1 MRIALRTPSARAIAT
16 SSGWATVRKVVIRL
30 YNSGERACIS
40 LSAGGLQCFGRRF
53 LAIDSTEHSKNRQ
66 LLLQAFESELAE
78 SLGGEAA
85 HHAIKRVL
93 RDHDLPRFRDATLEP
108 RRDVHR
114 AAKDGVVDA
123 LLGAD
128 VADNRRTAVDADTN
142 LHFWQSDFLAFVVP
156 FADQALQH
164 DAGEDGA
171 IGVIFLR
178 D

>member
-1 MRIALRTPSARAIAT
+1 MTVALS
-16 SSGWATVRKVVIRL
+16 
-30 YNSGERACIS
+30 
-40 LSAGGLQCFGRRF
+40 SAGGLQGFGRRF

-85 HHAIKRVL
+85 HHAIERVL
-93 RDHDLPRFRDATLEP
+93 RDHNLPGFRDAALEP

-128 VADNRRTAVDADTN
+128 VADNCRTAVDPDSN
-142 LHFWQSDFLAFVVP
+142 FHCRQPDFLALVIP
-156 FADQALQH
+156 FSDQP
-164 DAGEDGA
+164 
-171 IGVIFLR
+171 
-178 D
+178 